1 MSDLVLS
8 GAGAHALAEQTRNTA
23 LARQLIA
30 DITNVGQKLED
41 AFRLQTGQIAALG
54 YVLRSEKAA
63 RPGTFQDWSR
73 TTMQGINERDLRR
86 YMALSQAID
95 LHNATVGDRM
105 KHLLTEGAVEN
116 TYLIELGAEVTAASG
131 ADTQRGLWNW
141 AAKEAHPKPA
151 PRVRNAKPLN
161 AEEAARRRLEEIG
174 KDWVSLEGQLEGFGA
189 SFCLQDDFVIS
200 GQIAALERHL
210 KARHAWL
217 KMPKAKRNAQL
228 VAEID
233 KQLKPAPAKP
243 LPPKAKK

>member
-8 GAGAHALAEQTRNTA
+8 GAGANALAEQTRNTA

-63 RPGTFQDWSR
+63 RPGTFQEWAR
-73 TTMQGINERDLRR
+73 TTMHGTNERDLRR

-95 LHNATVGDRM
+95 IHNAQTSDRM
-105 KHLLTEGAVEN
+105 KSLLLGGEMNA
-116 TYLIELGAEVTAASG
+116 TYLIEVGTEVTAASG

-141 AAKEAHPKPA
+141 AAKESHPKPA
-151 PRVRNAKPLN
+151 PRVRNAKPLTPKE
-161 AEEAARRRLEEIG
+161 AEQRRLEEIG
-174 KDWVSLEGQLEGFGA
+174 KDWVSLESQLAGFGA
-189 SFCLQDDFVIS
+189 SFCLQDDFVV
-200 GQIAALERHL
+200 GAQIAALERQL

-217 KMPKAKRNAQL
+217 KVPKAKRNAQL
-228 VAEID
+228 VAAIEQ
-233 KQLKPAPAKP
+233 QLKPA
-243 LPPKAKK
+243 LTKALKK